1 MITNTG
7 TMAVIIFTIDE
18 RFKDIQLTYAPKP
31 ENTPNSNFRTRIIT
45 NTGIIAV
52 TILTIDERFNDIQT
66 TPIVPAAGEDKDF
79 SSLVPSDVSDLN
91 KN

>member
-1 MITNTG
+1 M
-7 TMAVIIFTIDE
+7 
-18 RFKDIQLTYAPKP
+18 
-31 ENTPNSNFRTRIIT
+31 T

-52 TILTIDERFNDIQT
+52 TILTIDERFNDIQA